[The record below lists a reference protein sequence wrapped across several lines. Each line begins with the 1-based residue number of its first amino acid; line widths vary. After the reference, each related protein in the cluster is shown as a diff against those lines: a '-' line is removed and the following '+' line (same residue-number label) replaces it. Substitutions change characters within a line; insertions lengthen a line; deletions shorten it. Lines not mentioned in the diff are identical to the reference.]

1 MAEECRIGLYSGKAF
16 AKMREE
22 SHARHRVRSKI
33 QEAKAEGVHDV
44 TEKIG
49 KGGHNPQER

>member
-22 SHARHRVRSKI
+22 SLARHRVRSEI
-33 QEAKAEGVHDV
+33 QETKAEGVHDV

-49 KGGHNPQER
+49 KRGA